1 MWTQGREWRIG
12 QTGRTGLTYTHDH
25 VSNRCFHSGS
35 AVKESAWNAGD
46 IGDAGSIP
54 GSRRSP
60 GEGNGNPLQYEWVG
74 ESHGLRS
81 GWYYIAQET
90 IFGIL

>member
-1 MWTQGREWRIG
+1 MWAQGREWRMG

-35 AVKESAWNAGD
+35 VVKESAWNAGD
-46 IGDAGSIP
+46 IGDAGSTP

-60 GEGNGNPLQYEWVG
+60 DIGNGSPFQY
-74 ESHGLRS
+74 
-81 GWYYIAQET
+81 
-90 IFGIL
+90 F

>member
-81 GWYYIAQET
+81 GRAT
-90 IFGIL
+90 SP